1 MKMTRKWCLGRQSLL
16 WSVLFSLWG
25 CGSSDSIPDHNDSS
39 SEASSSASSD
49 IAASSSSASSE
60 NDDPSLVVALNVG
73 GFTEANYE
81 GVTYQPDRF
90 AEEGSPNSTVDPIA
104 GTEEDAL
111 FQTERYGSY
120 TYEIPVTEALYDVQL
135 HFVEMYWEANGERSF
150 SVRVENEL
158 ALSEV
163 DLYSEVGHDQAYSYT
178 VEGVQV
184 SDGHLTIELETVI
197 DNGTLSGIAVYS
209 VDGEFVPPPE
219 EEPEPT
225 VPGEPGVASAENTGA
240 DCPVP
245 TLPDA
250 SELPTIAKLPDP
262 FMGLDGE
269 RIASKDEWRCHRQD
283 LNWQLQQYE
292 AGLKPSK
299 PETVSGTVA
308 NEAIEVTVG
317 HEGEEI
323 SFSASVTLPSAGE
336 APYPAMI
343 GIGMSNLDN
352 AYLASQGIVVINVNN
367 NELGAQDGGG
377 SRGTGLFYDLY
388 GSDHSASSMTAWAWG
403 VSRLIDV
410 LEVSETELIDASRL
424 GVTGCSR
431 NGKGALLVGALDQ
444 RIALTIPQESGAGG
458 AVAWRVAQEMADN
471 GTNIQTLGQ
480 AAGEQPWFRE
490 SFGSTFGGPNVTRL
504 PFDHHQLM
512 GMVAPRGLLVID
524 NNIDW
529 LGPRAAYVG
538 TAAAKEIYRALGV
551 PENIAYSENGAHNH
565 CQFPAHQQEILA
577 AFVQRFLLGQS
588 GSTEV
593 MRSTQADEE
602 DVAEWVDWSTPTL
615 D

>member
-1 MKMTRKWCLGRQSLL
+1 MKNNTVRCVIHQGLL
-16 WSVLFSLWG
+16 WSLLASLWG
-25 CGSSDSIPDHNDSS
+25 CGSSDSTPDDNSSSS
-39 SEASSSASSD
+39 SEASSSASSETV
-49 IAASSSSASSE
+49 ASSSSASSE
-60 NDDPSLVVALNVG
+60 PSLVVALNVG
-73 GFTEANYE
+73 GFSEVSYN

-90 AEEGSPNSTVDPIA
+90 AEQGAPNNTSDEIG

-150 SVRVENEL
+150 NVRLEDEL
-158 ALSEV
+158 ALSEL
-163 DLYSEVGHDQAYSYT
+163 DLYSEAGHDQAYSYT

-184 SDGHLTIELETVI
+184 SDGHLTVDVETVI

-209 VDGEFVPPPE
+209 VEGEFVPPPE

-225 VPGEPGVASAENTGA
+225 VPGEPGTAGAENTGA

-245 TLPDA
+245 TLPHP
-250 SELPTIAKLPDP
+250 SELPAIAKLPDP

-269 RIASKDEWRCHRQD
+269 RLASREEWRCHRQD

-292 AGLKPSK
+292 AGVKPFK
-299 PETVSGTVA
+299 PEAVAGSVA
-308 NEAIEVTVG
+308 NETIEVTVG

-323 SFSASVTLPSAGE
+323 TFSASVTLPSEGE
-336 APYPAMI
+336 GPFPAMI
-343 GIGMSNLDN
+343 GIGGSTLDN
-352 AYLASQGIVVINVNN
+352 EYLASQGIALINVNN
-367 NELGAQDGGG
+367 NALGAQDGGD

-410 LEVSETELIDASRL
+410 LEASEAELIDASRL

-431 NGKGALLVGALDQ
+431 NGKGALMVGALDE

-458 AVAWRVAQEMADN
+458 AVAWRVAQAMADDGVN
-471 GTNIQTLGQ
+471 VQTLSQ

-490 SFGSTFGGPNVTRL
+490 SFGSTFGGPNVARL

-524 NNIDW
+524 NDIDW
-529 LGPRAAYVG
+529 LGPKAAYVG
-538 TAAAKEIYRALGV
+538 TAAAKEIYRALGAA
-551 PENIAYSENGAHNH
+551 ENIAYSENGGHTH
-565 CQFPAHQQEILA
+565 CAFPDHQQDILA
-577 AFVQRFLLGQS
+577 AFVQRFLLGEP
-588 GSTEV
+588 GSTGV
-593 MRSTQADEE
+593 MRSTQAGEE
-602 DVAEWVDWSTPTL
+602 DVAEWVNWETPTL
-615 D
+615 E